1 MMLYVGQMI
10 INWTI
15 LMSFANGVLM
25 RVNPLKAGA
34 TSLRMWIILNMT
46 AAKISTK
53 ILHSTAAM
61 IMLRHI

>member
-46 AAKISTK
+46 AAKISG
-53 ILHSTAAM
+53 M
-61 IMLRHI
+61 IFH